1 MNWLFF
7 SIATALLWG
16 TAELFYKKGAQPDE
30 KYSHLKISVW
40 VGVVMGAHAIY
51 TLLTQ
56 DIGYNPANLL
66 IYLPVSLFYIFS
78 MTFSYFGMRFLE
90 ESISDPIENTAGVIC
105 VLLFAI
111 FMGDEFS
118 ALTWIAVAVI
128 TLGVVG
134 VSYIENR
141 GETPRKKLLGKKLAI
156 VAFCM
161 PFVYAL
167 LDAFGTFLDDAF
179 FLVEDIANA
188 PFVDVTE
195 ETIEAVAN
203 PSYELPFA
211 LFALFMGDEF
221 SWLTWLSV
229 GVITVGVVGVSYLE
243 NHGET
248 TRKKNYGKA
257 LAIISFCMPFVYA
270 LLDAFGTFL
279 DDAFFLIEDVASS
292 PLVDVTEE
300 TIEAVA
306 NTSYEL
312 TFALFALCLFIFM
325 KSKKVKFGSVPQ
337 HKDKILAAVFETA
350 GQFTYVYALGGV
362 DAVAAPIL
370 SSVCVVSLLLSR
382 IFLKEKLSWKTYAFI
397 AVVIVGILLLA
408 VSEEL

>member
-1 MNWLFF
+1 MSWLFF
-7 SIATALLWG
+7 SVATALLWG

-30 KYSHLKISVW
+30 KYSHLKICVW
-40 VGVVMGAHAIY
+40 VGVVMGAHALF

-56 DIGYNPANLL
+56 DIGYNPVNL
-66 IYLPVSLFYIFS
+66 IVYAPVSLFYIIS
-78 MTFSYFGMRFLE
+78 MAFSYFGMRFLE

-111 FMGDEFS
+111 FLGDEFS
-118 ALTWIAVAVI
+118 LLTWIAVGVI
-128 TLGVVG
+128 TVGVVG
-134 VSYIENR
+134 VSFLENH
-141 GETPRKKLLGKKLAI
+141 GETPRKKNLGKKLAI
-156 VAFCM
+156 VSFCM

-179 FLVEDIANA
+179 FLVEDIAA
-188 PFVDVTE
+188 T
-195 ETIEAVAN
+195 
-203 PSYELPFA
+203 
-211 LFALFMGDEF
+211 
-221 SWLTWLSV
+221 
-229 GVITVGVVGVSYLE
+229 
-243 NHGET
+243 
-248 TRKKNYGKA
+248 
-257 LAIISFCMPFVYA
+257 
-270 LLDAFGTFL
+270 
-279 DDAFFLIEDVASS
+279 

-325 KSKKVKFGSVPQ
+325 KAKKVKFGAVPQ

-397 AVVIVGILLLA
+397 TVVIFGILLLA
-408 VSEEL
+408 VAEEL

>member
-1 MNWLFF
+1 MSWLLF
-7 SIATALLWG
+7 SVATALLWG
-16 TAELFYKKGAQPDE
+16 TAELFYKKGARPDE

-40 VGVVMGAHAIY
+40 VGVVMGIHAIY

-56 DIGYNPANLL
+56 DIGFNPMNLL

-128 TLGVVG
+128 TVGVVG
-134 VSYIENR
+134 VSYLENK
-141 GETPRKKLLGKKLAI
+141 GDTPRKKTYGKKLAV
-156 VAFCM
+156 VAFIM
-161 PFVYAL
+161 PFLYAL

-179 FLVEDIANA
+179 FLVEDIASA

-195 ETIEAVAN
+195 ET
-203 PSYELPFA
+203 
-211 LFALFMGDEF
+211 M
-221 SWLTWLSV
+221 
-229 GVITVGVVGVSYLE
+229 
-243 NHGET
+243 
-248 TRKKNYGKA
+248 
-257 LAIISFCMPFVYA
+257 
-270 LLDAFGTFL
+270 
-279 DDAFFLIEDVASS
+279 
-292 PLVDVTEE
+292 
-300 TIEAVA
+300 EAVA

-312 TFALFALCLFIFM
+312 TFALFALILFIFM
-325 KSKKVKFGSVPQ
+325 KAKGVKFGPVKQ
-337 HKDKILAAVFETA
+337 HKDKIMAAVFETA
-350 GQFTYVYALGGV
+350 GQFTYVYALGV
-362 DAVAAPIL
+362 ADAIAAPIL

-408 VSEEL
+408 VAEEL

>member
-16 TAELFYKKGAQPDE
+16 TAELFYKKGARPDE
-30 KYSHLKISVW
+30 QYSHLKICVW
-40 VGVVMGAHAIY
+40 VGVVMGLHAIF

-56 DIGYNPANLL
+56 DIGYNPMNLL
-66 IYLPVSLFYIFS
+66 AYLPVSAFYIIS
-78 MTFSYFGMRFLE
+78 MAFSYFGMRFLE
-90 ESISDPIENTAGVIC
+90 ESISDPIENNAGVIC

-118 ALTWIAVAVI
+118 LLTWIAVGVI
-128 TLGVVG
+128 TVGVVG
-134 VSYIENR
+134 VSFLENS
-141 GETPRKKLLGKKLAI
+141 GETPRKKKYGKRLAV
-156 VAFCM
+156 VAFIM
-161 PFVYAL
+161 PFLYAL

-179 FLVEDIANA
+179 FLVEDIAA
-188 PFVDVTE
+188 T
-195 ETIEAVAN
+195 
-203 PSYELPFA
+203 
-211 LFALFMGDEF
+211 
-221 SWLTWLSV
+221 
-229 GVITVGVVGVSYLE
+229 
-243 NHGET
+243 
-248 TRKKNYGKA
+248 
-257 LAIISFCMPFVYA
+257 
-270 LLDAFGTFL
+270 
-279 DDAFFLIEDVASS
+279 

-312 TFALFALCLFIFM
+312 TFALFALILFIFI
-325 KSKKVKFGSVPQ
+325 KSKGVKFGAVPQ

-397 AVVIVGILLLA
+397 TVVIIGILLLA
-408 VSEEL
+408 VAEEL